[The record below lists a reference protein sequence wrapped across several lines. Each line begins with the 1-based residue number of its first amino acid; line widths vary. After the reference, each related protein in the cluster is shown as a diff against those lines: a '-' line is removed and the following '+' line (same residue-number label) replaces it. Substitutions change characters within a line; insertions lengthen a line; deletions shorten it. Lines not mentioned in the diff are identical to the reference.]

1 MKIQA
6 DYTASVQES
15 AGILKIY
22 IVLCFKDKFHDSLH
36 LLLDPLLLLYL
47 DLIRS
52 SLGHIISHFPFMTFC
67 CNLLGFCL
75 QHNLKLFVTKSH
87 SYLQIIIS
95 FAVLGAFDTI
105 KHSCLFWIKDVSSVQ
120 ARNQVYQVLTLT
132 PSLPTPFQGRGIH
145 SRSC

>member
-6 DYTASVQES
+6 DYTASLQES
-15 AGILKIY
+15 AVIKRKY
-22 IVLCFKDKFHDSLH
+22 IVLCFKDRFHDSLH

-47 DLIRS
+47 DLIGS
-52 SLGHIISHFPFMTFC
+52 SLGHIISHFPFMAFC

-75 QHNLKLFVTKSH
+75 QHNLKLFVPKSH
-87 SYLQIIIS
+87 SYLQIIGS
-95 FAVLGAFDTI
+95 FDLLGAFDTI
-105 KHSCLFWIKDVSSVQ
+105 KYSCLFWIKDVQ

-132 PSLPTPFQGRGIH
+132 PSPPTPFQGQGIH